1 MSTNLISIILLMFS
15 FLFLGNYGIHIYYK
29 NKRKLLFAEIGNQ
42 KFIEIKNVNAKIY
55 TKSKVSVSWQFFMSD
70 IILIENTLLILLRNY
85 NLKGLINQNQS
96 IIQFTKTVNAKKMNG
111 VGKVYII
118 EKKEFIEN
126 KIQIYS
132 EQNLIVNAKFEILLD
147 FKNRTKESNIVKE
160 YINENL
166 D

>member
-1 MSTNLISIILLMFS
+1 MKKRLKIIW
-15 FLFLGNYGIHIYYK
+15 Y
-29 NKRKLLFAEIGNQ
+29 
-42 KFIEIKNVNAKIY
+42 
-55 TKSKVSVSWQFFMSD
+55 
-70 IILIENTLLILLRNY
+70 TLLILLRNY

-147 FKNRTKESNIVKE
+147 FFIKEFSGSKGSY
-160 YINENL
+160 YIFEETL
-166 D
+166 R